1 MATTRKSASKTA
13 AKKTPAK
20 KTPAKKT
27 PIKNAP
33 AKKSAQR
40 MSGKDEV
47 DLLMSKLDHPL
58 KAEVEAV
65 RAIILNANSKIA
77 ERVKWNS
84 PSFFHVIDMAAFN
97 LRRKD
102 YVHLIVVF
110 PKGAPI
116 ADSSGLLEG
125 NHTDRREA
133 KFYTMKDIEQ
143 KKPVLEKVVNDW
155 MKLVDR

>member
-1 MATTRKSASKTA
+1 MTTTRKSASKTA
-13 AKKTPAK
+13 VKKTPVKKTPAK
-20 KTPAKKT
+20 KT
-27 PIKNAP
+27 
-33 AKKSAQR
+33 AQL
-40 MSGKDEV
+40 MNGTNEV
-47 DLLMSKLDHPL
+47 DQLMSKLEHPL
-58 KAEVEAV
+58 KAEIEAV

-84 PSFFHVIDMAAFN
+84 PSFFHVIDMAAFH
-97 LRRKD
+97 LRQKD

-133 KFYTMKDIEQ
+133 KFYNMKDIEQ
-143 KKPVLEKVVNDW
+143 KRPVLEKVVNDW
-155 MKLVDR
+155 MKLVDK

>member
-1 MATTRKSASKTA
+1 MATPSKTAVKKTA
-13 AKKTPAK
+13 AKKAAVKKTPVKKTPTK
-20 KTPAKKT
+20 KTPAKLMNGT
-27 PIKNAP
+27 NEVN
-33 AKKSAQR
+33 QL
-40 MSGKDEV
+40 MGKLE
-47 DLLMSKLDHPL
+47 HPL
-58 KAEVEAV
+58 KAEIEAV
-65 RAIILNANSKIA
+65 RAIILNANRKIA

-133 KFYTMKDIEQ
+133 KFYDMKDIEQ
-143 KKPVLEKVVNDW
+143 KRPVLEKVVNDW